1 MSEDRISVDDPEK
14 DYRTITDNT
23 MRVLCDRQRNRENL
37 VPVNIDEIWQERLR
51 AYHDRQL
58 LIRNLQRFQNESNF
72 IQLSDRS
79 IILTESGRQHCIDNR
94 L

>member
-1 MSEDRISVDDPEK
+1 
-14 DYRTITDNT
+14 
-23 MRVLCDRQRNRENL
+23 MRVLCDRQRNREYL
-37 VPVNIDEIWQERLR
+37 VQVNIDEIWQERLR

>member
-23 MRVLCDRQRNRENL
+23 MRALCDRQRNRENL
-37 VPVNIDEIWQERLR
+37 VQVNIDEIWQERLR